1 MALPSFL
8 TIYNELISTPTISN
22 VTNEKL
28 DYCNKPL
35 IDKLATWFTDLGFS
49 VELQAVPNTRDK
61 FNMLATY
68 SPPTKKLPWQ
78 ALHFSLSKQN

>member
-28 DYCNKPL
+28 DYSNKPL
-35 IDKLATWFTDLGFS
+35 IDKLAQWFADLG
-49 VELQAVPNTRDK
+49 LQLT
-61 FNMLATY
+61 FNLYQILVINLTC
-68 SPPTKKLPWQ
+68 
-78 ALHFSLSKQN
+78 